1 MKHANAL
8 GLSAL
13 LTLAAAYTTLAHANS
28 LTEHLVQCDS
38 TFFNDI
44 QQGTTPLSDKAR
56 QNATAI
62 IAAWAENNASTRHAN
77 YIKLSRP
84 VRDGSLLLN
93 ALSFSSDQ
101 LPEDETYYFWG
112 FVTPSTPD
120 DIIKA
125 TPHIAWIKAGSM
137 YMYRPQI
144 KRAGENKWAANN
156 AAVDGVAV
164 AKGKVEKIALL
175 EPKGNS
181 TTIACTLQGSVR
193 PTDTRAIFSYR
204 Q

>member
-62 IAAWAENNASTRHAN
+62 IAAWEKTMPQRAMPTTLNCLGQYAMAAS
-77 YIKLSRP
+77 Y
-84 VRDGSLLLN
+84 
-93 ALSFSSDQ
+93 
-101 LPEDETYYFWG
+101 
-112 FVTPSTPD
+112 
-120 DIIKA
+120 
-125 TPHIAWIKAGSM
+125 
-137 YMYRPQI
+137 
-144 KRAGENKWAANN
+144 
-156 AAVDGVAV
+156 
-164 AKGKVEKIALL
+164 
-175 EPKGNS
+175 
-181 TTIACTLQGSVR
+181 
-193 PTDTRAIFSYR
+193 
-204 Q
+204 